1 MQLLEMAR
9 ERYLAGEAGNA
20 REFEDPATGGVE
32 ANEANNLELLA
43 AGHVRQDC
51 SVPVGTHAEELEIGQ
66 RLMEFYIC

>member
-20 REFEDPATGGVE
+20 REFEDPAGAK
-32 ANEANNLELLA
+32 ANEANDLERLA

-51 SVPVGTHAEELEIGQ
+51 RVPVGTHAEELEIGQ
-66 RLMEFYIC
+66 RLVEFYIC